1 MVIDLI
7 VVVVVVA
14 DFDPIERES
23 IRFVA
28 VANIYKNDNNK
39 DEQNKVKKQKYRQ
52 MCLDMKLAA

>member
-28 VANIYKNDNNK
+28 VANIDKNDNNK